1 MDISSP
7 LLRSIGPFRLF
18 VAAVNGPVHPIS
30 AGMKR
35 PGDEGMERDG
45 FLIRQV
51 SVAEC
56 AGSLLEKGISGQF
69 ARQQS

>member
-35 PGDEGMERDG
+35 PGDE
-45 FLIRQV
+45 RQV